1 MNIIELKDRTDL
13 ANDFKLNSFYA
24 QFDVLLNELRKKQL
38 NEELIKSINALIET
52 VNASS
57 ATGNELRKLIKQ
69 AQTSILKQVEKEHK
83 IVPKNHYRN
92 LWMLLGFTAFGLPIG
107 VAFGLSVGNIGLM
120 AIGLPIGMAIGSAVG
135 ASMDKKAVAEGRQ
148 LDIEIR
154 Y

>member
-24 QFDVLLNELRKKQL
+24 QFGSLLNELRKKQL

-52 VNASS
+52 INASS
-57 ATGNELRKLIKQ
+57 ATGNDLRKLIKQ

-120 AIGLPIGMAIGSAVG
+120 AIGLPIGMAIGSAIG

-154 Y
+154 N